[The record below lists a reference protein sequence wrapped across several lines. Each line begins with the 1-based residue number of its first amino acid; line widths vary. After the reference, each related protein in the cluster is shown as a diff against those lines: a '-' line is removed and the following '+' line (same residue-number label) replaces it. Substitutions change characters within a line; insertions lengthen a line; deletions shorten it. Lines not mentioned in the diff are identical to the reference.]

1 MSERLRSTGMA
12 AVTDAFEWHGR
23 AGKAES
29 SARSNAQ
36 PMTLCTFMK
45 LRALPIVRSAS
56 LAIRREWFKM
66 WRFERDAMAA
76 MRPAFLPRRFGE
88 MRFRA
93 APLRTR
99 FAPLHQTMARAC
111 GAVVFTAF
119 SAVFSAAFAAGT
131 AHAAGAT
138 DSYAYRWPLKTEGSQ
153 VAWQFEL
160 TPEVYAALRDPK
172 LRDLEVFNAEGRSV
186 PVAPLTVNAQLSPQ
200 SQWVWMPAF
209 ALPRDAAAAPSGDV
223 RLRMERDSAG
233 QLRML
238 EAQVQG
244 DTASAN
250 AVPALIDYVVDASA
264 IRRDSR
270 TATIDRLDLQWGY
283 SERDTRARFAV
294 EASDDL
300 EAWQVLVDAAA
311 VVSLRQQGASLQRR
325 TIALPATAQP
335 YLRLRQLDGDPLPGL
350 QVQGRRHDPAV
361 SALAGF
367 VTRSIAAEYVDS
379 SDAGQGA
386 RWYRYRLPAPLPV
399 AHLSIALPTD
409 NATAQ
414 LDVEALIGERWM
426 PMGGLSAFRLRQGDL
441 VIDNDDFTLGVAT
454 TAREWRLRSPI
465 PLASPPGIQAG
476 YLPDRFV
483 FLAQGQGPYTLAAGS
498 RSALR
503 TPMRLHFGSEWQ
515 PPVAALGARSAAGGE
530 AAYAAAATPPN
541 WRGWLLWALLI
552 GGALLVAGFAI
563 SLIRSKPAVVGG
575 E

>member
-414 LDVEALIGERWM
+414 LDLDADGRLV
-426 PMGGLSAFRLRQGDL
+426 GLPPAPGRSGDRQRRLHPRRGHHR
-441 VIDNDDFTLGVAT
+441 
-454 TAREWRLRSPI
+454 ARMAP
-465 PLASPPGIQAG
+465 AQ
-476 YLPDRFV
+476 PDPARV
-483 FLAQGQGPYTLAAGS
+483 AAGHPGRLFAGSFRVS
-498 RSALR
+498 RPGPGAVHLGR
-503 TPMRLHFGSEWQ
+503 RQPQRLAH
-515 PPVAALGARSAAGGE
+515 AAAGGTGVG
-530 AAYAAAATPPN
+530 ADAPAFRQRMAAAGGRIGRAQR
-541 WRGWLLWALLI
+541 RG
-552 GGALLVAGFAI
+552 
-563 SLIRSKPAVVGG
+563 R
-575 E
+575 